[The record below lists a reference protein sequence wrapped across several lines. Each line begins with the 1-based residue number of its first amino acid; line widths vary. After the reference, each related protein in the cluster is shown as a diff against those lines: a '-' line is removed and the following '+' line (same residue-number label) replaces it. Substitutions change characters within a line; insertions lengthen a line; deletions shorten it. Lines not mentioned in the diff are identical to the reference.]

1 MSPLPIRLHVPGPTP
16 LPDAVREAGAR
27 QMVNHR
33 GPEFEAIFKRVR
45 TGLKRAFR
53 TEHDILLLTCSGTG
67 GLEAAIVNHLSPGD
81 PVLAVSIGSF
91 GDRFAK
97 IATTYGADV
106 TKLAVDWG
114 QAARPADVEAAA
126 REMAAA
132 GRSPRAVLLT
142 HNETSTGVTNPI
154 GELAAAVR
162 EAAPDALLLVDAISG
177 LGAVPFETDA
187 WGLDVVVTGSQKS
200 WMVPPGL
207 SMVAVGPRAWAA
219 AQQATM
225 PHFYLDLKAH
235 RDMADNGETPWTP
248 AVGIVFALDVA
259 IGLLEAEGYP
269 AIFARHHACGAA
281 ARAGLAALD
290 LKPLAEP
297 EFASDTVTAAWLPE
311 DVAWPVLDEALNER
325 GLVIAG
331 GQGKL
336 GGRILRIGH
345 LGAVTVEDVVIAVSI
360 IEDALGA
367 MGRRNGTRGA
377 AATAALTAADAAAAE
392 TAPQTYAAPAPM
404 PAGTTA

>member
-1 MSPLPIRLHVPGPTP
+1 
-16 LPDAVREAGAR
+16 
-27 QMVNHR
+27 
-33 GPEFEAIFKRVR
+33 
-45 TGLKRAFR
+45 
-53 TEHDILLLTCSGTG
+53 
-67 GLEAAIVNHLSPGD
+67 
-81 PVLAVSIGSF
+81 
-91 GDRFAK
+91 
-97 IATTYGADV
+97 
-106 TKLAVDWG
+106 
-114 QAARPADVEAAA
+114 
-126 REMAAA
+126 
-132 GRSPRAVLLT
+132 
-142 HNETSTGVTNPI
+142 
-154 GELAAAVR
+154 
-162 EAAPDALLLVDAISG
+162 
-177 LGAVPFETDA
+177 
-187 WGLDVVVTGSQKS
+187 
-200 WMVPPGL
+200 
-207 SMVAVGPRAWAA
+207 
-219 AQQATM
+219 
-225 PHFYLDLKAH
+225 LKAH
-235 RDMADNGETPWTP
+235 RDMADKGETPWTP

-311 DVAWPVLDEALNER
+311 DVAWPVLDAALNER

-336 GGRILRIGH
+336 AGRILRIGH
-345 LGAVTVEDVVIAVSI
+345 LGSVTMEDVVIAVSI

-377 AATAALTAADAAAAE
+377 AATAALSAADAAAAE